1 MAEVQKIVVELAEE
15 GIKQLVQFAPILF
28 VSSKDRQMS
37 QFLVTGG
44 KQNRNNVR
52 TELGFVVTFVSPAQQ
67 AEGGRKISRKRWRI
81 PTSLSDWLQPLYYHL
96 HKSNKCT
103 LLSNY
108 TYSPSQNDFVYP
120 VST

>member
-44 KQNRNNVR
+44 KQNRNDVC
-52 TELGFVVTFVSPAQQ
+52 TELGFVVKFVSPAQQ

-81 PTSLSDWLQPLYYHL
+81 PMSLSD
-96 HKSNKCT
+96 
-103 LLSNY
+103 
-108 TYSPSQNDFVYP
+108 
-120 VST
+120 